1 MEISEQMTRE
11 LAYQLWERAGRPD
24 LRTEEFWFAAK
35 AEFEIKDEK
44 VKHEPG
50 VRIRHSSDVR
60 CETAADWGKRGR
72 DPSF

>member
-1 MEISEQMTRE
+1 MTITEPIIRE
-11 LAYQLWERAGRPD
+11 YAYQLWERAGKPE

-35 AEFEIKDEK
+35 TELELREEAAKQK
-44 VKHEPG
+44 G
-50 VRIRHSSDVR
+50 GARIRQSSDVR